1 MPRRIEQIRRR
12 CWEILETAE
21 PEDGVSHAFD
31 IFIVALIL
39 LNILAMIIGSVEA
52 VEAAYGGMLYAFEV
66 VSVTIFSVEYALRIW
81 TCTIDPR
88 FRADLRG
95 RFRYGMT
102 PMALID
108 LLAIAPFFLAYL
120 TIDLRFLRIFR
131 LFRLVRML
139 KVARYTVA
147 MLLFENV
154 IRAKREELVLTGSVM
169 VTLIVISSCAMY
181 SVEHDA
187 QPEVF
192 PDIPTTMWWSIVTLT
207 TVGYGDVFPV
217 TGLGRAFGALIA
229 ICGIGMVA
237 LPTGIIGAGFVEE
250 IERQKTRKNAVDSPH
265 QCPHCGKDIPSQ

>member
-217 TGLGRAFGALIA
+217 TGLGRAFGSSA
-229 ICGIGMVA
+229 
-237 LPTGIIGAGFVEE
+237 
-250 IERQKTRKNAVDSPH
+250 RRRS
-265 QCPHCGKDIPSQ
+265 